1 MNNKMTRKEEIFATE
16 TLTENQKSVIT
27 GIDSDGKETFFHTTM
42 YGTEATP
49 NPEGG
54 YGGVTHV
61 SAIRGLEARGII
73 TALHMWR
80 GATCRLVL

>member
-1 MNNKMTRKEEIFATE
+1 MDIKEKIYANEK
-16 TLTENQKSVIT
+16 LTKNQRSVIAR
-27 GIDSDGKETFFHTTM
+27 INRDGKETFFHTTM

-61 SAIRGLEARGII
+61 SAIRGLEARGLI
-73 TALHMWR
+73 TAQHMWR
-80 GATCRLVL
+80 GATCRLVMNG

>member
-1 MNNKMTRKEEIFATE
+1 MTRKEEIFATE
-16 TLTENQKSVIT
+16 KLTENQRSVIA
-27 GIDSDGKETFFHTTM
+27 GIDGDGKETFFHTTM
-42 YGTEATP
+42 WGTEATP
-49 NPEGG
+49 DPEGG

-80 GATCRLVL
+80 GATCRLVMNG

>member
-1 MNNKMTRKEEIFATE
+1 MTIKEKLLATE
-16 TLTENQKSVIT
+16 KLTEKQKLSIV
-27 GIDSDGKETFFHTTM
+27 GIDEDGKETFFHTTM

-61 SAIRGLEARGII
+61 SAIRGLEARGLI
-73 TALHMWR
+73 TAKHMWR
-80 GATCRLVL
+80 GATCRLVMNG

>member
-1 MNNKMTRKEEIFATE
+1 
-16 TLTENQKSVIT
+16 
-27 GIDSDGKETFFHTTM
+27 M

-54 YGGVTHV
+54 YGGTTHV

-80 GATCRLVL
+80 GATCKLVIYG